1 MADQLS
7 GMAERAG
14 FPTFT
19 LPLPRQYSSIMQKI
33 ALQPVRAVVFL
44 ALLFGSLSASAQ
56 GLTVSTPHLDFG
68 TVLDTQPDS
77 LPLSVTNTLTRS
89 VIVTDIRFY
98 TTYGAPAFSTPYHWF
113 TLAPGASNTIW
124 VKFSPK
130 HNIYHNSELVIENDG
145 LRGFPHV
152 DLVGQGR
159 YSNAYYDSTENKS
172 EEALKT
178 AIKSTTTNGSI
189 SLGYNIARD
198 SMFMLIDN
206 QRRNG
211 QGATQNT
218 LESAYTGQLAVGY
231 TDRTDAQTNFGFN
244 TEHTFPQTYFSS
256 AEPMK
261 SDLHHLFPCDDLSNN
276 QRGNNPFAEVTSPT
290 WSDGGSTSDG
300 FRFEPR
306 DAHKGRAARAMFCF
320 TLRYQNYNGFLTSQ
334 ENVLR
339 NWHAAFPPDAID
351 RARNEA
357 IFSLQRNRNPFI
369 DYPQFIDRITSIS
382 TLSTAP
388 VVRSLDPMQDTIIYG
403 SVLPAATTVYTFVV
417 VNNGNTAVNFSNFSL
432 TPAPVLSFAGSGAD
446 TTIGP
451 GDALAL
457 QIACT
462 PSTMSAVNGFLTF
475 NTNVPGSTSFSIP
488 IYANDPV
495 FSTIDET
502 NRKSLLV
509 FPNPA
514 SDLVWL
520 TTENIT
526 DTPVFVYDLAGRALG
541 QLPTQQ
547 LGHRL
552 QLSLAGLAPGCYL
565 IGLHTIA
572 GPVFTRVVKE

>member
-1 MADQLS
+1 
-7 GMAERAG
+7 
-14 FPTFT
+14 
-19 LPLPRQYSSIMQKI
+19 MQKFAFRPLRA
-33 ALQPVRAVVFL
+33 ALFF
-44 ALLFGSLSASAQ
+44 ALLVSSGFAAAQ
-56 GLTVSTPHLDFG
+56 GLTVSPAQLNFG
-68 TVLDTQPDS
+68 TVLETQPDS
-77 LPLSVTNTLTRS
+77 LPLSVTNTLTRT
-89 VIVTDIRFY
+89 VTVTDIRFY
-98 TTYGAPAFSTPYHWF
+98 TTYGAPAFSTPYRWF

-124 VKFSPK
+124 VKFSPR

-145 LRGFPHV
+145 LRGYPHV

-218 LESAYTGQLAVGY
+218 LESVYTGQLVVGY
-231 TDRTDAQTNFGFN
+231 TDRTDAQTNYGFN
-244 TEHTFPQTYFSS
+244 TEHTFPQTYFNSL
-256 AEPMK
+256 EPMK
-261 SDLHHLFPCDDLSNN
+261 SDLHHLFPCDDISNG

-306 DAHKGRAARAMFCF
+306 DAHKGRAARAMFFF

-357 IFSLQRNRNPFI
+357 IFALQRNRNPFI

-388 VVRSLDPMQDTIIYG
+388 VLRSLDPMQDTIIYG

-417 VNNGNTAVNFSNFSL
+417 VNNGNTAVSFSNFNL
-432 TPAPVLSFAGSGAD
+432 TPTPVLSFAGTGAD

-462 PSTMSAVNGFLTF
+462 PSTMSAVNGLLTF
-475 NTNVPGSTSFSIP
+475 NTNVPGSTSFSVP
-488 IYANDPV
+488 IYANDPI
-495 FSTIDET
+495 FSAIDEADRV
-502 NRKSLLV
+502 NLRLY
-509 FPNPA
+509 PNPA
-514 SDLVWL
+514 GDAAWL
-520 TTENIT
+520 IADNILSG
-526 DTPVFVYDLAGRALG
+526 PVYAYDLTGRSLG

-547 LGHRL
+547 LGNRL

-565 IGLHTIA
+565 LGLHTNA